1 MTTPARSV
9 VVLGTASHVGKSA
22 VVAGLCRL
30 FRRRG
35 IEVAPFKS
43 QNMALNSTV
52 TPSGHEIGR
61 AQGMQAEAAGL
72 EPCVEMNPI
81 LLKPSGRGRV
91 QVVLRGK
98 VDRTMTAEEYYREK
112 PRIFAEALQCHQELA
127 KRFELIVVEGAGS
140 ASEVNLADRDI
151 VNLPLAR
158 AIDAPCLIVADIDRG
173 GIFASLVGTW
183 TLCDADDRRRIRGFV
198 VNKFRGERSLFAD
211 GVEFLEAR
219 TGWPCVGVLP
229 HVDWLSL
236 DEEDSVGLQSRRQ
249 AARED
254 GEMLDVA
261 IVRLP
266 HMSNYTDFAPLEQS
280 NVGVRYVDRSDGL
293 SGADLIILPG
303 TKNTLDDLLW
313 VRQQG
318 FEETVRRSHAGGA
331 CVLGI
336 CGGYQMLGVE
346 VRDLEGV
353 ESAHGAVAGIG
364 LLDVDTTMAADK
376 ITHQVEAVD
385 LETGQPVRGYEIH
398 MGRTSGRAGSLPPFF
413 RVLRR
418 GADLVDD
425 PDGANT
431 DGVYGTYLH
440 GLFDNEGFT
449 AAFLRRVAERRGKAL
464 SFRSRFFKQQVYDR
478 WADVLE
484 QELRLDVLE
493 QIIGRPLAGHVSVS
507 G

>member
-1 MTTPARSV
+1 MQTARSLM
-9 VVLGTASHVGKSA
+9 VLGTASHAGKSSM
-22 VVAGLCRL
+22 VAGLCRL

-35 IEVAPFKS
+35 ISVAPFKS
-43 QNMALNSTV
+43 QNMALNSFV
-52 TPSGHEIGR
+52 TASGHEIGR
-61 AQGMQAEAAGL
+61 AQAMQAEAAGL

-81 LLKPSGRGRV
+81 LLKPSGRGRM
-91 QVVLRGK
+91 QVVLRGT
-98 VDRTMTAEEYYREK
+98 VERTMTADEYYREK
-112 PRIFAEALQCHQELA
+112 PRFFAEALQCHQELA
-127 KRFELIVVEGAGS
+127 KRFEFVVIEGAGS

-183 TLCDADDRRRIRGFV
+183 ALCDEHDRRRIRGFI

-219 TGWPCVGVLP
+219 TGWACIGVLP

-236 DEEDSVGLQSRRQ
+236 DEEDSVGLHSRRP
-249 AARED
+249 AATDD
-254 GEMLDVA
+254 GEMLDVRV
-261 IVRLP
+261 IRLP
-266 HMSNYTDFAPLEQS
+266 HISNYTDFAPLEQS
-280 NVGVRYVDRSDGL
+280 NVRVRYVDRSDDL
-293 SGADLIILPG
+293 AGADLIVLPG

-313 VRQQG
+313 LRQHG
-318 FEETVRRSHAGGA
+318 FEDTLRRSRAGGA
-331 CVLGI
+331 HVLGI

-346 VRDLEGV
+346 VRDPEGV
-353 ESAHGAVAGIG
+353 ESVHRAVAGIG
-364 LLDVDTTMAADK
+364 LLDIETTMAADK
-376 ITHQVEAVD
+376 ITRQVEAVD
-385 LETGQPVRGYEIH
+385 LESGQPVRGYEIH
-398 MGRTSGRAGSLPPFF
+398 MGRTRRRAGASPPLF

-418 GADLVDD
+418 GAEAVDE
-425 PDGANT
+425 PDGANG

-478 WADVLE
+478 WTDVLE

-493 QIIGRPLAGHVSVS
+493 DIIGRPLTGHVSVS
-507 G
+507 R